1 MADLFTENETNLIL
15 ASKTKR
21 FIAIFIDYFI
31 YFIIM
36 FFLIQITGDKY
47 ELEDGTVGFR
57 VEGFPALISLIP
69 WFLLLPIL
77 EGKTGQTI
85 GKMIMKIR
93 VSKTNGTTINIGNS
107 IVRHLFDIVD
117 YLPFLGIVGLLV
129 ASNNELNQRVGD
141 LVAKTIV
148 IEN

>member
-1 MADLFTENETNLIL
+1 MADLFSENETTLIL

-21 FIAIFIDYFI
+21 FVAIFIDYFL
-31 YFIIM
+31 YFIILY
-36 FFLIQITGDKY
+36 FLIDVAGNKY

-57 VEGFPALISLIP
+57 LEGTPALISLIP

-85 GKMIMKIR
+85 GKMILGIR
-93 VSKTNGTTINIGNS
+93 VSKTNGSTITIGNA

-117 YLPFLGIVGLLV
+117 YLPFIGIVGLLV

-148 IEN
+148 VEK

>member
-1 MADLFTENETNLIL
+1 MSDLFSENETTLIL

-21 FIAIFIDYFI
+21 VVAIFIDYLL
-31 YFIIM
+31 YFITLY
-36 FFLIQITGDKY
+36 FLLDVAGEKY

-57 VEGFPALISLIP
+57 LEGAPALISLIP
-69 WFLLLPIL
+69 WILLLPIL
-77 EGKTGQTI
+77 EGITGQTI
-85 GKMIMKIR
+85 GKMFLRIK
-93 VSKTNGTTINIGNS
+93 VSKANGATLTIGNS

-148 IEN
+148 VEK

>member
-1 MADLFTENETNLIL
+1 MADLFSGNETNPIL

-21 FIAIFIDYFI
+21 FVAIFIDYFL
-31 YFIIM
+31 YSIILY
-36 FFLIQITGDKY
+36 FLIDFAGDKY

-57 VEGFPALISLIP
+57 LEGTPALISLIP

-85 GKMIMKIR
+85 GKMLLRIK
-93 VSKTNGTTINIGNS
+93 VSKTNGASITIGNS

-117 YLPFLGIVGLLV
+117 YLPFIGIVGLLV

-141 LVAKTIV
+141 LVARTIV
-148 IEN
+148 VEK

>member
-69 WFLLLPIL
+69 WFLFLPIL

-117 YLPFLGIVGLLV
+117 YLPFLGIIGLLV
-129 ASNNELNQRVGD
+129 ASNNEFNQRVGD

-148 IEN
+148 VEN